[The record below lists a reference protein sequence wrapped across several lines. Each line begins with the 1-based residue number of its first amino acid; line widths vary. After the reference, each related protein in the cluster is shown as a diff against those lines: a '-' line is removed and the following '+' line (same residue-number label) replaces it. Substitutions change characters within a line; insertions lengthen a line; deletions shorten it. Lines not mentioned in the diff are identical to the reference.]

1 MSSLDERRLQ
11 KWAENLKSS
20 DTELCISSAKK
31 LGNLGDPKAI
41 PALIAAM
48 EHRTPV
54 VSAAA
59 ARALGQIGDKA
70 AVSALVKVVRNHQDA
85 TVQTAAIQS
94 LGKIGDESAIPALSQ
109 TIDDYIAGTSGDR
122 MSRIRGYN
130 YGLLTEAVYALR
142 QIGTPKAL
150 KAASKADQL

>member
-1 MSSLDERRLQ
+1 MSDLDERRLK
-11 KWAENLKSS
+11 KWADNLKSS
-20 DTELCISSAKK
+20 DTELAISSAKK
-31 LGNLGDPKAI
+31 LGKLGDSKAV
-41 PALIAAM
+41 PALIEAM

-59 ARALGQIGDKA
+59 ARALGQIGDKSA
-70 AVSALVKVVRNHQDA
+70 ISALVKTVKTHRDS

-94 LGKIGDESAIPALSQ
+94 LGQIGDESAVPALAQ
-109 TIDDYIAGTSGDR
+109 TIDDYIASTSGDR